1 MEHEIFKK
9 LEGIEKAILSQ
20 KDVLT
25 FEEVCSYTGLSR
37 SDLYKLTCTN
47 KIPHSKPFGKMLY
60 FDRREINNWLLQ
72 NPTTI
77 DETELQEILGLSEK
91 HIVKPTTET
100 KNERRYVYGLAGIRR
115 LFNVSHVTAQKY
127 KDTIIADA
135 CFQQGRKIVVD
146 VDKAMEL
153 FKNQS
158 KKGGTI

>member
-1 MEHEIFKK
+1 MMQVNKDTPIAMLTVGQLQKFLQGEKIESTKVVLEQKK
-9 LEGIEKAILSQ
+9 
-20 KDVLT
+20 
-25 FEEVCSYTGLSR
+25 
-37 SDLYKLTCTN
+37 
-47 KIPHSKPFGKMLY
+47 
-60 FDRREINNWLLQ
+60 
-72 NPTTI
+72 
-77 DETELQEILGLSEK
+77 
-91 HIVKPTTET
+91 
-100 KNERRYVYGLAGIRR
+100 YVYGLAGIRR

>member
-1 MEHEIFKK
+1 MTIMEQKNLNK
-9 LEGIEKAILSQ
+9 LEGIEKAILGQ
-20 KDVLT
+20 KDA
-25 FEEVCSYTGLSR
+25 
-37 SDLYKLTCTN
+37 
-47 KIPHSKPFGKMLY
+47 
-60 FDRREINNWLLQ
+60 
-72 NPTTI
+72 
-77 DETELQEILGLSEK
+77 LQEILGLSEK
-91 HIVKPTTET
+91 HIVKPTTEI

-153 FKNQS
+153 FQKQS